1 MRLGTILGS
10 KILKKG
16 VQIGPKL
23 KHGLG
28 TQEGHLALL
37 ECRSAHGKCRST
49 LPKFRLAQTFA
60 RLGDLLI
67 KIEPIF
73 FDFLEIRTH
82 SNSYLILVNIPTS
95 INRGNKSELKALFFG
110 IFNSPY
116 VKDVLEAFVLGI
128 SFL

>member
-1 MRLGTILGS
+1 MRLGMIPIS

-16 VQIGPKL
+16 IQIGPKL
-23 KHGLG
+23 KHKLG
-28 TQEGHLALL
+28 TQEGHSAHDK
-37 ECRSAHGKCRST
+37 CRSA

-73 FDFLEIRTH
+73 FNFLEIRTH
-82 SNSYLILVNIPTS
+82 FNLYLILVSIPTS
-95 INRGNKSELKALFFG
+95 INRGNKLELRAPLFG
-110 IFNSPY
+110 IFNSLY
-116 VKDVLEAFVLGI
+116 VKDVLEAFVLGT

>member
-1 MRLGTILGS
+1 MRLGTIPVS

-28 TQEGHLALL
+28 IQEGH
-37 ECRSAHGKCRST
+37 SAHDKCRLA
-49 LPKFRLAQTFA
+49 LPKFRLAQSFA

-73 FDFLEIRTH
+73 FNFLEIRTH
-82 SNSYLILVNIPTS
+82 SNLYLILVSIPTS
-95 INRGNKSELKALFFG
+95 INRGNKLELRALLF
-110 IFNSPY
+110 P
-116 VKDVLEAFVLGI
+116 LR
-128 SFL
+128 